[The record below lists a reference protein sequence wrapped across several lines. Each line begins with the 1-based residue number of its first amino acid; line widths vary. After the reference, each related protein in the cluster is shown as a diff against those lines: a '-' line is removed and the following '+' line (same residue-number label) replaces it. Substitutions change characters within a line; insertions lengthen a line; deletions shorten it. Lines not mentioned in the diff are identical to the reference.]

1 MKENEKK
8 GKDFELYVGKEY
20 ETLGYTVS
28 YNGIGRK
35 RKDEGIDIIAK
46 NYQEILLIQCKNWK
60 SKKITHKEL
69 KEFIANCMI
78 YKEKYLKNE
87 KRNIKNIYITSND
100 ILEKS
105 AKYFINENKN
115 IIQYET
121 IKY

>member
-1 MKENEKK
+1 MKVNEKK

-35 RKDEGIDIIAK
+35 RKDGGIDIIAK